1 MSGLASSTGTARARE
16 SKIES
21 KPLDRS
27 ARVVIVGA
35 GLAGLRAAEALRRE
49 GFSGAIS
56 LVGEEPL
63 EPYDRPPLSKQFLSG
78 KWDESRLALK
88 HAREAE
94 GQFEWLLGRRATKL
108 DLDSSELLVKKLD
121 SGAEQTIGFDALV
134 IATGAHPRWIPGTQ
148 DIDGVCVLRT
158 LQDAVAI
165 RARLKNPNTRVVIV
179 GGGFIGS
186 EVAATAKGYGADV
199 TVVEALQAPMLQ
211 ALGYE
216 VGMAAA
222 KLHEANGVK
231 VHLGVPVANILT
243 EDASPKGTNGLKQ
256 GVDASSPS
264 NMRRLRAVRLAD
276 DTELPA
282 DLVVIGIGVVPSV
295 QWLEGSGLDL
305 ADGVVCTETLFAA
318 PRVVAAGDVAR
329 WHHPRL
335 GHSIRI
341 EHWTNAAEQAV
352 AAAKNLLLG
361 SQRAEPF
368 APVPYVWSDQ
378 YQTKIQCLGLFS
390 GQDEVHV
397 VKGDLEGGKLLALY
411 ARDNELTGALAFS
424 MPRELM
430 GYRPLL
436 ERGASLEEALAAVA
450 RGAVT

>member
-1 MSGLASSTGTARARE
+1 MSSMAASDSTPSGSTASQVE
-16 SKIES
+16 SR
-21 KPLDRS
+21 PLDPS
-27 ARVVIVGA
+27 SKVVVVGA

-49 GFSGAIS
+49 GFSGPIS
-56 LVGEEPL
+56 LVGEEPF

-88 HAREAE
+88 HAKEPEA
-94 GQFEWLLGRRATKL
+94 QFEWLRGRRATKL
-108 DLDSSELLVKKLD
+108 DLGNSELLVEELD
-121 SGAEQTIGFDALV
+121 SGTEQTIGFDALV

-148 DIDGVCVLRT
+148 GIDGVCVLRT

-165 RARLKNPNTRVVIV
+165 RDRLQHPGARVVIV

-199 TVVEALQAPMLQ
+199 TIVEALQAPMIQ

-216 VGMAAA
+216 IGMAAA
-222 KLHEANGVK
+222 KLHEAHGVK
-231 VHLGVPVANILT
+231 VRLGVPVASILT
-243 EDASPKGTNGLKQ
+243 EEASPEGANGIAQ
-256 GVDASSPS
+256 GADGLTL
-264 NMRRLRAVRLAD
+264 NKMRLRAVRLAD

-282 DLVVIGIGVVPSV
+282 DLVVIGIGVVPCV

-305 ADGVVCTETLFAA
+305 ADGVVCTDTLFAA

-335 GHSIRI
+335 GRSIRI

-352 AAAKNLLLG
+352 AAAKNLLRG
-361 SQRAEPF
+361 SQNAEPF

-390 GQDEVHV
+390 GQDEVHI

-430 GYRPLL
+430 SYRPLL
-436 ERGASLEEALAAVA
+436 ERGASLKEALAAVP
-450 RGAVT
+450 